1 MFKDNRK
8 FAYRNAAFIGT
19 ACRIAH
25 IVPVTV
31 TESSLVFYADLENFT
46 FVPWLNL
53 SVALEDWVEG
63 RDYGVYSKFTDDDNV
78 PTSTSFIII
87 NEPQNN
93 QDFPSNDYIDT
104 LIHSPPTGPAWKG
117 NMLIFKINP
126 LEIVDVVE
134 DDIPVIRHLITL

>member
-1 MFKDNRK
+1 M
-8 FAYRNAAFIGT
+8 
-19 ACRIAH
+19 
-25 IVPVTV
+25 
-31 TESSLVFYADLENFT
+31 VFYADLENFT

-93 QDFPSNDYIDT
+93 QDFPSNDYIDM
-104 LIHSPPTGPAWKG
+104 LIHSPPTGPVWKG

-134 DDIPVIRHLITL
+134 DDIPVIRRLITL